1 VCGCTLR
8 TLEAFLGAARN
19 RLAALALA
27 SAVTL
32 AAAPLAATGDAAP
45 KAGIVERLVP
55 EAAAPLFTRASLPAF
70 RAHFGRADLYVPAF
84 FHLVDGKYDL
94 IVHFH
99 GMSSVQEGNI
109 EKAHLNAAVV
119 SVNLG
124 FGSGPYEDAYR
135 DPAAFA
141 RLVAVSQWAMGKS
154 GRADGARL
162 GRLALSS
169 WSAGYGAVAAILRQP
184 ANANRLDALFMA
196 EGPHSNYADKA
207 GHVDDAP
214 LAKYLRFVKA
224 AQAGDKLFVMT
235 HSAIHT
241 DDYPSTTESI
251 GELLALASVEKVP
264 NDTVGPRGMQQIYQ
278 GDSGDFHVKG
288 YEGAAVKDHVDHIRA
303 MDVTMYPYLKR
314 RWGL

>member
-1 VCGCTLR
+1 MR
-8 TLEAFLGAARN
+8 RARR
-19 RLAALALA
+19 RLAAIALA
-27 SAVTL
+27 SAIGV
-32 AAAPLAATGDAAP
+32 AAAPLAATGDTSLSESAP
-45 KAGIVERLVP
+45 ILELDTPDVIVPHV
-55 EAAAPLFTRASLPAF
+55 TRTGFPAF
-70 RAHFGRADLYVPAF
+70 RAYFGKSELYVPTF

-99 GMSSVQEGNI
+99 GMASVQESNI
-109 EKAHLNAAVV
+109 EKAHLNAIIV
-119 SVNLG
+119 STNLG

-135 DPAAFA
+135 DPGAFA
-141 RLVAVSQWAMGKS
+141 RLIATSQWAMGKS
-154 GRADGARL
+154 GKADGARL
-162 GRLALSS
+162 GRIALSS
-169 WSAGYGAVAAILRQP
+169 WSAGYGAVASILRQQ
-184 ANANRLDALFMA
+184 ANANRIDALLMA
-196 EGPHSNYADKA
+196 EGPHSNYLGKE
-207 GHVDDAP
+207 HQVDGAP
-214 LAKYLRFVKA
+214 LAKYLRMVKA

-303 MDVTMYPYLKR
+303 MDVTMYPYLAR
-314 RWGL
+314 RWAQ